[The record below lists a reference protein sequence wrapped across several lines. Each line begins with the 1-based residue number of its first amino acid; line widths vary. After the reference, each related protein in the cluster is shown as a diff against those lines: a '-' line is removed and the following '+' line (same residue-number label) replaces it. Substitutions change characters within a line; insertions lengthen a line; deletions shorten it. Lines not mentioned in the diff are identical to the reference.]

1 MKEMIFHK
9 TQKIVASS
17 KKRFKVLNCGRGWG
31 KTQYAVEEAIHK
43 ALAKSGRRVLYV
55 APTIQQARDIS
66 WSRFK
71 ERAEPIL
78 VKAKE
83 SPSLELTIKTID
95 GGESVIVLRGWE
107 AIETMRGQEFD
118 YIVLDEV
125 ASMRNFWAGWQ
136 EVLLPTFRMS
146 RGGALFISTPRGFNH
161 FYDLYNTQGKDWESF
176 TFTTYDNPYINEQ
189 EIEDAK
195 ESSTE
200 DKFAQEY
207 MADFRKQEGL
217 VYKEF
222 NRTRHTYET
231 LPDIKIIDKV
241 ISVDFGFRHPAAAL
255 TFLIDSDGNY
265 YLDEEWYKTERT
277 EDDIADYI
285 ASQNPSKV
293 YPDPENQSAIEVLRR
308 KGLNIRDVS
317 KGRGSVQTGIG
328 LVREAFLQ
336 GRLKINQSCVNTI
349 TELETYHYSE
359 TNSKG
364 MMNENPEKIDDDA
377 MDSMRYFV
385 MTYQPPKII
394 SPLDRLRQNARRQ
407 ERIKPKFR

>member
-1 MKEMIFHK
+1 MKFHR
-9 TQKIVASS
+9 TQKIVAQS

-31 KTQYAVEEAIHK
+31 KTEYAVEEAVHK
-43 ALAKSGRRVLYV
+43 ALAKGGRRILYV

-71 ERAEPIL
+71 DRCLPIT

-83 SPSLELTIKTID
+83 SPSLEITIKTVD
-95 GGESVIVLRGWE
+95 GGESIIVLRGWE

-118 YIVLDEV
+118 YIVMDEV
-125 ASMRNFWAGWQ
+125 ASMRNFWSGWQ

-161 FYDLYNTQGKDWESF
+161 FYDLYNMEGKDWESF
-176 TFTTYDNPYINEQ
+176 TFTTYDNPFIDPDEIN
-189 EIEDAK
+189 DAK

-222 NRTRHTYET
+222 NRERDTYTE
-231 LPDIKIIDKV
+231 LPDVKIVDKC
-241 ISVDFGFRHPAAAL
+241 IALDFGYRHPCAAL
-255 TFLIDSDGNY
+255 TLLIDSDGNY
-265 YLDEEWYKTERT
+265 YIDSEWYKTGKT
-277 EDDIADYI
+277 EDEIADYV
-285 ASQNPSKV
+285 ASQNPNKV

-308 KGLNIRDVS
+308 KGLNIRDVV
-317 KGRGSVQTGIG
+317 KGKGSVQTGIG
-328 LVREAFLQ
+328 LVREAFMQ
-336 GRLKINQSCVNTI
+336 GRLKINKECLATI
-349 TELETYHYSE
+349 TELETYHYPE
-359 TNSKG
+359 GNSKG

-377 MDSMRYFV
+377 MDAMRYFV
-385 MTYQPPKII
+385 MTYKPAKVI
-394 SPLDRLRQNARRQ
+394 SPIERLKFHANRKQRIQRKAR
-407 ERIKPKFR
+407 